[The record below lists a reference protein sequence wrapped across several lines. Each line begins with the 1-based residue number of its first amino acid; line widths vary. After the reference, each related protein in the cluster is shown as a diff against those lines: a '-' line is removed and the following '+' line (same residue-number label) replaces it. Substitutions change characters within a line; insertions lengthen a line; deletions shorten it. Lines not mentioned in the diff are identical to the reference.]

1 MSAIGG
7 EQQEEAERAALI
19 ERLTTLPGPDVLV
32 SSLRN
37 LGEVGGLAIDVLK
50 GFLRNRGGLGREFL
64 AQCAFITRVVLNPV
78 MAVNGIF
85 ALSVLGLSVGIAL
98 DQLGALDRSGA
109 FAGPGLIREF
119 GVFMTGSV
127 FAGVI
132 GTTYA
137 AEFGA
142 RKSREELE
150 ALAVLGVDVTAKM
163 IVPRAAAMIVM
174 SVVVFLIGFVAG
186 CVGLYIAVV
195 GLFHS
200 PSGPFLPQLLAN
212 TSFVDLWAAIVK
224 VAIFGFVITVIAC
237 QKGLAAEGGPEG
249 VGRAVN
255 ESVVAC
261 LVAVFFVNILYTQF
275 LLALVPDLAS
285 FR

>member
-1 MSAIGG
+1 
-7 EQQEEAERAALI
+7 
-19 ERLTTLPGPDVLV
+19 
-32 SSLRN
+32 
-37 LGEVGGLAIDVLK
+37 
-50 GFLRNRGGLGREFL
+50 
-64 AQCAFITRVVLNPV
+64 
-78 MAVNGIF
+78 
-85 ALSVLGLSVGIAL
+85 VGIAL

-142 RKSREELE
+142 RKAREELE
-150 ALAVLGVDVTAKM
+150 ALAVLGVDVTASM
-163 IVPRAAAMIVM
+163 IVPRAAAMMVM
-174 SVVVFLIGFVAG
+174 SVVVFLLGFVAG
-186 CVGLYIAVV
+186 CVGLYVAVV
-195 GLFHS
+195 GLFHA
-200 PSGPFLPQLLAN
+200 PSGPFIPQVLAN
-212 TSFVDLWAAIVK
+212 TSVVDLWAAIVK

-255 ESVVAC
+255 ESVVLC
-261 LVAVFFVNILYTQF
+261 LVAVFFVNIVYTQF
-275 LLALVPDLAS
+275 LLALIPDLSS

>member
-1 MSAIGG
+1 MGFSV
-7 EQQEEAERAALI
+7 EQVASERVGATWEGLA
-19 ERLTTLPGPDVLV
+19 RAPGPDVAV
-32 SSLRN
+32 ASLRN
-37 LGEVGGLAIDVLK
+37 LGGIGALSLDVIA
-50 GFLRNRGGLGREFL
+50 GFFRTRGGLGREFL

-78 MAVNGIF
+78 MVVNGVF

-98 DQLGALDRSGA
+98 EQLGALDRSGA
-109 FAGPGLIREF
+109 LAGPGLIREF

-132 GTTYA
+132 GTTFA

-142 RKSREELE
+142 RKTREELD
-150 ALAVLGVDVTAKM
+150 ALAVLGVDVTKTM
-163 IVPRAAAMIVM
+163 VVPRVVAMMVM
-174 SVVVFLIGFVAG
+174 SVVVFLLGFVAG
-186 CVGLYIAVV
+186 CAGLYFAVV
-195 GLFHS
+195 GLFGA

-212 TSFVDLWAAIVK
+212 TSVIDLWAAVIK

-237 QKGLAAEGGPEG
+237 QKGMAAEGGPEG

-261 LVAVFFVNILYTQF
+261 LVAVFFINILYTQF
-275 LLALVPDLAS
+275 LLAFVPDLAS

>member
-1 MSAIGG
+1 MP
-7 EQQEEAERAALI
+7 
-19 ERLTTLPGPDVLV
+19 ERLLQRPAGRESRVWEAFTALPGPDVV
-32 SSLRN
+32 GASLRN
-37 LGEVGGLAIDVLK
+37 LGEVGALAVDVLR
-50 GFLRNRGGLGREFL
+50 GFIRHRGGLGREFL

-127 FAGVI
+127 FAGVL

-142 RKSREELE
+142 RKVREELE
-150 ALAVLGVDVTAKM
+150 ALAVLGVDVTVSM
-163 IVPRAAAMIVM
+163 IVPRAAAMMVM

-186 CVGLYIAVV
+186 CAGLYFAVV
-195 GLFHS
+195 VLFHS
-200 PSGPFLPQLLAN
+200 PSGPFLPQVLAN
-212 TSFVDLWAAIVK
+212 TSVVDLWAAILK

-237 QKGLAAEGGPEG
+237 QKGLAADGGPEG

-255 ESVVAC
+255 ESVVVC

-275 LLALVPDLAS
+275 LLALVPDLSS